1 MRPLELTTVTFAGM
15 DPRASGWNEVRGLD
29 AIVAAGYASA
39 GEFHQAKVLATA
51 VAAGYASTGEHVQ
64 AKQDAAAQAA
74 SFESHA
80 ARWRHSTTRFQ
91 ERQRQRRQ

>member
-1 MRPLELTTVTFAGM
+1 MP
-15 DPRASGWNEVRGLD
+15 
-29 AIVAAGYASA
+29 AAGEQSSLLLRRILDPVLV
-39 GEFHQAKVLATA
+39 GGRSRTDLATA